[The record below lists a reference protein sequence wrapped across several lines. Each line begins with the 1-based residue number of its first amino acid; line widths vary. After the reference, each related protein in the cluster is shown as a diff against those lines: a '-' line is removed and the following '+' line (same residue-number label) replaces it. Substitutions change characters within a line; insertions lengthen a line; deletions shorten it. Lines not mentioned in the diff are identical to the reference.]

1 MIPSQLFTAFAGH
14 QLLAHGALAD
24 VALAVREAP
33 EGALVFD
40 DRTGHVTD
48 LDLRGSAEE
57 IVGRLA
63 ALPPPQGGEQA
74 PRQRGRPKLGVVPRE
89 VTLLP
94 RHWDWLSTQPGGAS
108 ATLRRLVDEARRNSA
123 GRTERRAAHER
134 AYRFL
139 SAIAG
144 DLPGYEEAIRAL
156 FADDLPRMAQ
166 QMQGW
171 PPAISTYAQRLARTD
186 EAD

>member
-1 MIPSQLFTAFAGH
+1 MVAPPQFTAFSGH
-14 QLLAHGALAD
+14 RLLAQGALSD
-24 VALAVREAP
+24 VALAVRDAP
-33 EGALVFD
+33 EGALVFND
-40 DRTGHVTD
+40 QTGRVTD

-57 IVGRLA
+57 VIGRLA
-63 ALPPPQGGEQA
+63 ALSPPQGAEQA

-94 RHWDWLSTQPGGAS
+94 RHWDWLATQPGGAS
-108 ATLRRLVDEARRNSA
+108 ATLRRLVDDARRKGAS
-123 GRTERRAAHER
+123 RTERRAAHER

-139 SAIAG
+139 SALAG

-171 PPAISTYAQRLARTD
+171 PPAIPAYALRLARTD
-186 EAD
+186 EGD